1 MRLKLCSSS
10 REKILNEVTYD
21 MDILQIVCVG
31 IIAVVLSSVLKA
43 QRPEIALQV
52 SIVTGLL
59 IFIIVIV
66 KLSAVI
72 DFIQTFSKKAD
83 IDSTYIAILL
93 KIVGIAYIAE
103 FGAEV
108 CKDAGES
115 SIASKIE
122 LAGKV
127 TIVILAVPIV
137 SSLLDLI
144 VKLIP

>member
-1 MRLKLCSSS
+1 
-10 REKILNEVTYD
+10 
-21 MDILQIVCVG
+21 MDILQIVCFG
-31 IIAVVLSSVLKA
+31 IIAVILSATIKA

-52 SIVTGLL
+52 NIITGII
-59 IFIIVIV
+59 IFLVVAV
-66 KLSAVI
+66 KLSVVI
-72 DFIQTFSKKAD
+72 EFIEDFSKKAD
-83 IDSTYIAILL
+83 IDFTYITILL

-127 TIVILAVPIV
+127 TIMILSVPII
-137 SSLLDLI
+137 SSLLEMV
-144 VKLIP
+144 VKLMTQH

>member
-1 MRLKLCSSS
+1 
-10 REKILNEVTYD
+10 
-21 MDILQIVCVG
+21 MDIVQIVCIG
-31 IIAVVLSSVLKA
+31 IVAVILASAIKA

-52 SIVTGLL
+52 SIITG
-59 IFIIVIV
+59 IFIFLLVAV

-72 DFIQTFSKKAD
+72 QFIQTFSKKAD
-83 IDSTYIAILL
+83 IDTTYLVILL

-108 CKDAGES
+108 CKDAGEC

-127 TIVILAVPIV
+127 TIMILAVPIIT
-137 SSLLDLI
+137 SLLDLV
-144 VKLIP
+144 VKLMP

>member
-1 MRLKLCSSS
+1 
-10 REKILNEVTYD
+10 
-21 MDILQIVCVG
+21 MDILQIVCIG
-31 IIAVVLSSVLKA
+31 IIAVILSATIKA

-52 SIVTGLL
+52 NIITGII
-59 IFIIVIV
+59 IFLVVAV
-66 KLSAVI
+66 KLSVVI
-72 DFIQTFSKKAD
+72 DFIEDFSKKAD
-83 IDSTYIAILL
+83 IDFTYITILL

-127 TIVILAVPIV
+127 TIMILSVPII
-137 SSLLDLI
+137 SSLLEMV
-144 VKLIP
+144 VKLMTQH

>member
-1 MRLKLCSSS
+1 
-10 REKILNEVTYD
+10 
-21 MDILQIVCVG
+21 MDILQIVCIG
-31 IIAVVLSSVLKA
+31 IVAVALSSVIKA
-43 QRPEIALQV
+43 QKPELALQV
-52 SIVTGLL
+52 SIITGIL
-59 IFIIVIV
+59 IFMLVAV

-72 DFIQTFSKKAD
+72 DFIKTFSQKAD

-93 KIVGIAYIAE
+93 KIVGIAYISE

-127 TIVILAVPIV
+127 TIVVLAVPIIT
-137 SSLLDLI
+137 SLLDLV